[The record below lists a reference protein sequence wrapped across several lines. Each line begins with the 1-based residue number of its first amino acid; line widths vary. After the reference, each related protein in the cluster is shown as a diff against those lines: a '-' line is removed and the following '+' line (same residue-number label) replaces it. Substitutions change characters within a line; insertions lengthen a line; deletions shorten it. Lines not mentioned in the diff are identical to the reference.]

1 MSLEIRDVVSGY
13 GKIEIIHGVS
23 MRAEKA
29 KIICIIGP
37 NGAGKSTLLKTIFGI
52 LKPWRGSI
60 LYEGEEIT
68 GLRPYTLIK
77 KGISYVL
84 QRRSVFPYLTVEENL
99 RMGAWTIRK
108 NKESAQEAI
117 EENYKRFPILRERRN
132 VRAGSLSGGEQRM
145 LELARALITRPR
157 LLLLDEFSAGLAPI
171 IARQVYEEA
180 ERLKEEEG
188 ITIVAVDQ
196 NVRQAM
202 KVADYV
208 YVLELGRNKYEGAK
222 EEFETRLRELIKDWL
237 RF

>member
-1 MSLEIRDVVSGY
+1 VSLEIRDVVSGY

-52 LKPWRGSI
+52 LKPWKGSI
-60 LYEGEEIT
+60 LYDEEEIT

-145 LELARALITRPR
+145 LELGRALITRPR
-157 LLLLDEFSAGLAPI
+157 LLLLDEFSAGLAPM

>member
-60 LYEGEEIT
+60 LFEGEEIT

-84 QRRSVFPYLTVEENL
+84 QRRSVFPHLTVEENL
-99 RMGAWTIRK
+99 RMGAWTIRR
-108 NKESAQEAI
+108 NKESAQETI

-145 LELARALITRPR
+145 LELGRALITRPR
-157 LLLLDEFSAGLAPI
+157 LLLLDEFSAGLAPM